1 MDAQNNI
8 TEVSKTSQFG
18 LSQSIRGLAVVGI
31 AALVFVVWGI
41 SPVDYL
47 INKALHLW
55 GFFYP
60 LTFDYTV
67 QSEVGKFLTVP
78 TPQDKIIDQLESDI
92 ERLKLE
98 IFELK
103 GDNKLLKMQLKEC
116 ATKLQEQQ
124 GYYDDDGNYVE

>member
-1 MDAQNNI
+1 MNFQNLRKPRAI
-8 TEVSKTSQFG
+8 
-18 LSQSIRGLAVVGI
+18 
-31 AALVFVVWGI
+31 
-41 SPVDYL
+41 
-47 INKALHLW
+47 
-55 GFFYP
+55 FYP
-60 LTFDYTV
+60 KHLITRYSPRLV
-67 QSEVGKFLTVP
+67 SFLP
-78 TPQDKIIDQLESDI
+78 CQPPQDKIIDQLESDN